1 MRAIA
6 ASAAR
11 GRVRVRLGARG
22 RVLRAYQSSRA
33 TFRRCAVGGLCPPI
47 FWGRFSPP
55 FWVGFS
61 ACFSGVGGCACG
73 GVFGGLFWG
82 GGVGV
87 VGERER
93 QRRTG
98 KGERAQGRTATAKR
112 RKRERAHGLPV
123 FVRPSNIIFLA
134 LIISRLWWG
143 VFYSQTATEK
153 RRTVCVRS
161 LSLPQTFLRTPNT
174 SHSVDG
180 FGNLPNSGGEF
191 RNRNHGVFL

>member
-1 MRAIA
+1 MRVCTCY
-6 ASAAR
+6 AR
-11 GRVRVRLGARG
+11 IIVAR
-22 RVLRAYQSSRA
+22 
-33 TFRRCAVGGLCPPI
+33 FFGGGGCPL
-47 FWGRFSPP
+47 WARFSPP

-61 ACFSGVGGCACG
+61 ACFGGILW
-73 GVFGGLFWG
+73 GLFWG
-82 GGVGV
+82 GV

-112 RKRERAHGLPV
+112 RKHERAHGLPV
-123 FVRPSNIIFLA
+123 FVRPSNLIFLT
-134 LIISRLWWG
+134 LIILRLWWG

-161 LSLPQTFLRTPNT
+161 STLPRSFLRTPNT
-174 SHSVDG
+174 SHSVGG